1 MSNAFVV
8 GQRLGERSAT
18 IASNIQ
24 SKSVEEVLDVC
35 LLLRLKEINLALI
48 AEAGVSRKGYPG
60 ALGANPSLLVST
72 TAVRPATVALGGVVP
87 VLFDIEKS
95 GHACAISTLD

>member
-1 MSNAFVV
+1 MSDAFVV
-8 GQRLGERSAT
+8 GQRLRERSAT

-35 LLLRLKEINLALI
+35 LLLRLKELDLALI
-48 AEAGVSRKGYPG
+48 AEASVSRKGYAG

-72 TAVRPATVALGGVVP
+72 TAVRPATVA
-87 VLFDIEKS
+87 
-95 GHACAISTLD
+95 